1 MESKEF
7 GEYLRKIR
15 KARKLTV
22 RQLDLYSGVSH
33 SYISQIERGSRG
45 IPTPDILEKLS
56 KPLGVDYEELMRVA
70 GYLKETKNKKESAY
84 SLPESEIELFIK
96 DREEKYGVLIKD
108 DPVFQTAMR
117 NLIDSIAQT
126 KADQQNSRNQE

>member
-15 KARKLTV
+15 KSKKLTV

-33 SYISQIERGSRG
+33 SYISQMERGARG
-45 IPTPDILEKLS
+45 IPTPEILKKLS
-56 KPLGVDYEELMRVA
+56 KPLGVEYEELMRVA
-70 GYLKETKNKKESAY
+70 GYLKETKNKNESAY
-84 SLPESEIELFIK
+84 TLPESEIDLFIK
-96 DREEKYGVLIKD
+96 EREAKYGVIIRD
-108 DPVFQTAMR
+108 DPVFQTALR